1 MSKRP
6 TIWLVL
12 AFQLVFFSRLCT
24 ARAGQDS
31 AAQLN
36 RPPVLK
42 PDYAGI
48 TLPPNIAPLNFI
60 IQEPAS
66 DYRVRIFGA
75 KGRPIELKSKSGR
88 VLLPSA
94 AWHELLS
101 ANKGGDLWIDIQAQ
115 TNRQWTRFT
124 TITNHVAAEEIDPF
138 LIYRKVHP
146 AHNTWARMGLF
157 QRNLR
162 NFDETQF
169 LDNRR
174 FSGDCCHCHML
185 RDNDPDQL
193 MVLIRSSHHGNS
205 VLVISDGIAGAI
217 DGRIGFVSWHPKAPM
232 VAASFNMPRLMLHS
246 VRNDM
251 RDIIE
256 FEGWIEYFDLNS
268 KTVKEIPGLHD
279 EKRLMAFP
287 TWAPDGRHLYYCNAP
302 NACPLTESEVPVGQT
317 GTPEDIKYDLMR
329 ISYNL
334 EEDEW
339 GEPEP
344 VLLVRDA
351 GFSMAQ
357 PRISPDGHWLFV
369 CGIPYGCWPAY
380 DHTSDIYGI
389 DLREGEATGKFTF
402 KKLSLNSDEC
412 ESWLSWSANSR
423 WVVFSSKR
431 LSPLINR
438 PYISYVGPDA
448 ICSKPFVLPQRD
460 PEFYDSL
467 LRTYTMPTLAI
478 KPITVPQRELIGAIK
493 SANKAKLIM
502 PDARSEAVLG
512 TTPPVQ

>member
-6 TIWLVL
+6 AIWPVL

-24 ARAGQDS
+24 AGTGQDS
-31 AAQLN
+31 AVQLD

-42 PDYAGI
+42 PDYTGI
-48 TLPPNIAPLNFI
+48 TLPPNIASLNFI

-66 DYRVRIFGA
+66 DYRVCISGV
-75 KGRPIELKSKSGR
+75 KGKPIELKSKSGR
-88 VLLPSA
+88 VLLPSN
-94 AWHELLS
+94 AWHKLLS
-101 ANKGGDLWIDIQAQ
+101 VNKGSDLWIDLQAQ
-115 TNRQWTRFT
+115 INGQWTRFT

-138 LIYRKVHP
+138 LIYRKIHP
-146 AHNTWARMGLF
+146 SHNTWSRMGLF
-157 QRNLR
+157 QRDLR

-169 LDNRR
+169 LDNKR
-174 FSGDCCHCHML
+174 FSRDCCHCHML
-185 RDNDPDQL
+185 CNNDPDQL
-193 MVLIRSSHHGNS
+193 MVLIRSVHYGNS
-205 VLVISDGIAGAI
+205 ALVISDGIPSAI
-217 DGRIGFVSWHPKAPM
+217 DGGIGFVAWHPKAPM
-232 VAASFNMPRLMLHS
+232 VAASFSKPRLMLHTA
-246 VRNDM
+246 RNDM

-256 FEGWIEYFDLNS
+256 LEGWIGYFRLDS
-268 KTVKEIPGLHD
+268 KTVKEVPG
-279 EKRLMAFP
+279 RRSQNGLMAFP

-302 NACPLTESEVPVGQT
+302 NPLSPSELLLGNNYQEV
-317 GTPEDIKYDLMR
+317 KYDLMR
-329 ISYNL
+329 IPYNL
-334 EEDEW
+334 EKDEW

-344 VLLVRDA
+344 VLLVRDT
-351 GFSMAQ
+351 GFSMSQ

-380 DHTSDIYGI
+380 DHTSDIYAI
-389 DLREGEATGKFTF
+389 DLREGEAAGKFTF
-402 KKLSLNSDEC
+402 EQLSLNSDDC

-448 ICSKPFVLPQRD
+448 ACSKPFVLPQRD

-467 LRTYTMPTLAI
+467 LRTYTIPTLAT
-478 KPITVPQRELIGAIK
+478 KPVTVPQRELIHAIK
-493 SANKAKLIM
+493 SANKPKLIM
-502 PDARSEAVLG
+502 PDTQSETVLG